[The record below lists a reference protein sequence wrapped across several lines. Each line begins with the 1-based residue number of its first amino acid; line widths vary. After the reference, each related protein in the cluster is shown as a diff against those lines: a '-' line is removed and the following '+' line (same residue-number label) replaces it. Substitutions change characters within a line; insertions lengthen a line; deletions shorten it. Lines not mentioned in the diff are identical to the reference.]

1 MFILPLAT
9 VSAQQDSFSFMSFDI
24 GYGMNFNMA
33 SDNVGSLQ
41 SFGINFRVADPIII
55 GGVFRRTSDGTAAV
69 AGQHTSTML
78 RVMYDI
84 MPMLRGVLSFG
95 QHSIGTGTGV
105 LYTGLGFEAVPFRR
119 QVGGLVTE
127 FKMVTE
133 YLFRPDT
140 SLPAAQQG
148 GIENGT
154 LIFGL
159 VLGIGF

>member
-1 MFILPLAT
+1 MFVLPLAN
-9 VSAQQDSFSFMSFDI
+9 VSAQQDSFSFLSFDI

-33 SDNVGSLQ
+33 SDNIGSLQ

-55 GGVFRRTSDGTAAV
+55 GGVFRRTSDGTAA
-69 AGQHTSTML
+69 AAQHTSTML
-78 RVMYDI
+78 RVKYDM

-95 QHSIGTGTGV
+95 QHTIGTGASQ

-133 YLFRPDT
+133 YLFRPN
-140 SLPAAQQG
+140 SGLPAGQQG
-148 GIENGT
+148 GMENGS